1 MQRRRLVTTPY
12 RATTG
17 TVKKRKKN
25 QTESSLKA
33 ESSLSFVLHAAKYVF
48 QSQFGGG
55 GDDDSLAI

>member
-17 TVKKRKKN
+17 TVKRKKN